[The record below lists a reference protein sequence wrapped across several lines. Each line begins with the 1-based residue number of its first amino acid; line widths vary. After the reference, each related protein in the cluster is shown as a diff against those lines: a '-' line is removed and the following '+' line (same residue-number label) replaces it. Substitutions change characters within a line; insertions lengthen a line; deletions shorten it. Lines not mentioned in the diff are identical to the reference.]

1 MKTITKQI
9 EAYTFGE
16 LSNTAK
22 HNVIQWIND
31 GLYFNVNDYDKCLI
45 DKQSLHIKE
54 YTIGSWDTNPIEC
67 NFNHVE
73 FNFDSLIPE
82 LSDSIRDQR
91 NLQRYARAFSY
102 YSDIGAI
109 FRTVK
114 NYNYRHSQI
123 DIDADAASCAGRTR
137 RIDALIEK
145 YREKLENHLRHCE
158 YLAAKAISAE
168 IDYRYSE
175 EYAKDT
181 CEANE
186 YLFDNKGHV
195 L

>member
-1 MKTITKQI
+1 MKTITRQI
-9 EAYTFGE
+9 TAYTFNE
-16 LSNTAK
+16 LDDSAK
-22 HNVIQWIND
+22 QNVIQWLND
-31 GLYFNVNDYDKCLI
+31 GMYFDVSDYDECLI
-45 DKQSLHIKE
+45 DNEALHIKE
-54 YTIGSWDTNPIEC
+54 YTIGSWNTNPIEC
-67 NFNHVE
+67 NFDHVE

-82 LSDSIRDQR
+82 ISESIRDHR
-91 NLQRYARAFSY
+91 NLQRYARVFSY
-102 YSDIGAI
+102 YSDIGSI

-114 NYNYRHSQI
+114 TYRHSQI
-123 DIDADAASCAGRTR
+123 DVDADSASYNRRTK

-145 YREKLENHLRHCE
+145 YREKIENHLRHCE

-181 CEANE
+181 CEANK
-186 YLFDNKGHV
+186 YLFDNNGHV